1 MIGTSI
7 QSVRL
12 AGSATRET
20 CARARRLRPA
30 LAASTLC
37 LALRLAFLLLA
48 LPFGAGAVFAQVVAV
63 RGETVHT
70 LAGGPISD
78 GVVLVEDGRITAV
91 GPASSV
97 SIPDGAR
104 VLEAAVVTPGLVDV
118 RSTVGLSGAYNSA
131 IGPVR
136 DQDQLE
142 TSSPIQPELRAIDA
156 YNAREELI
164 EYVRGFGITTLHTGH
179 GPGALIS
186 GQTMIV
192 KTRGATVEEALV
204 EPSKMLAVTIG
215 RLDSDFDTPGTLAK
229 GIAML
234 RGALLEAQEYRNQRR
249 EAEERADEGAERRAE
264 DGEGGG
270 PGPSRNL
277 RNETLAAA
285 LDGELTLMVN
295 ANTATDIVSALRL
308 QREFGFD
315 MVLDGAAESYLVLDQ
330 IEEAGVPVFLHPAR
344 ARIPNKTFEI
354 ARILRDA
361 GIPFAVQTGHEGYV
375 PKTRVLLF
383 EVAHY
388 AANGLSSEQA
398 LAAVTLDAARLLG
411 IDDRV
416 GSLEVGKDGDLVL
429 YDGDPFEY
437 TSHVCA
443 VLIEGEVVSEECR

>member
-1 MIGTSI
+1 
-7 QSVRL
+7 VL
-12 AGSATRET
+12 
-20 CARARRLRPA
+20 LP
-30 LAASTLC
+30 
-37 LALRLAFLLLA
+37 LLLLSA
-48 LPFGAGAVFAQVVAV
+48 AGASAQVVAV
-63 RGETVHT
+63 HGETVYT
-70 LAGGPISD
+70 MAGPPIAGG
-78 GVVLVEDGRITAV
+78 VVVIEDGRITIV
-91 GPASSV
+91 GPAAAV
-97 SIPDGAR
+97 SIPAGAR
-104 VLEAAVVTPGLVDV
+104 VLEAKVVTPGLVDV

-164 EYVRGFGITTLHTGH
+164 DYVRGFGVTTLHTGH

-186 GQTMIV
+186 GQTMVV
-192 KTRGATVEEALV
+192 KTTGETVEEALV

-215 RLDSDFDTPGTLAK
+215 RLDSSFQTPSTLAK

-234 RGALLEAQEYRNQRR
+234 RGALLEAREYRDKRR
-249 EAEERADEGAERRAE
+249 AAESKAAEEAASEETAADDGGA
-264 DGEGGG
+264 
-270 PGPSRNL
+270 PGPPRNL
-277 RNETLAAA
+277 RNDTLAAV
-285 LDGELTLMVN
+285 LDGEIALMIN

-308 QREFGFD
+308 KRELGFD
-315 MVLDGAAESYLVLDQ
+315 MVLDGAAEAYLVLDE
-330 IEEAGVPVFLHPAR
+330 IRAAGVPVFLHPAR

-388 AANGLSSEQA
+388 AANGLSAEQA
-398 LAAVTLDAARLLG
+398 LAAVTIDAARLLG
-411 IDDRV
+411 VDDRV
-416 GSLEVGKDGDLVL
+416 GSLEAGKDGDLVL
-429 YDGDPFEY
+429 FDGDPFEY

-443 VLIEGEVVSEECR
+443 VLIEGEVVSEECH